1 MTCSYNNNSKC
12 DIYYR
17 YITRNLSKRLGDV
30 VYVLYRCVLGEW
42 WTRSQNA
49 SVECLPVQSSAGYL
63 IDSHQ
68 TNLGRWQSAKA
79 GGKRKVEKKPR
90 TGSPASTTTEY
101 HYHGHGHR
109 RTYYY
114 IITYRFVRRR
124 GKTDMPTTQT
134 LQITN
139 NGHLLL
145 Y

>member
-79 GGKRKVEKKPR
+79 GGKRPNTTTTVTATVVR
-90 TGSPASTTTEY
+90 IIILLHTGSSEDAAKPICL
-101 HYHGHGHR
+101 R
-109 RTYYY
+109 RKHCKSLIMGTYYY
-114 IITYRFVRRR
+114 IRVYAISV
-124 GKTDMPTTQT
+124 KW
-134 LQITN
+134 
-139 NGHLLL
+139 
-145 Y
+145 